1 MPEIVP
7 QNVLDDLLHLVNPV
21 PVSVVRELTRAGY
34 EAYIVGGAVRDLL
47 LGKAPKDY
55 DISTSA
61 TPEEVRKVFGRRRC
75 HVIGRRFRLAHV
87 FAGGEIYEVSTF
99 RRKPNEKERQGK
111 RHEKGPI
118 IWNDNCFG
126 TLEEDA
132 LRRDFTANALY
143 LDVSGTR
150 GIIDF
155 SGGYKDLRDGV
166 VRCIG
171 DPHQRMEEDPVRM
184 LRAMKLVG
192 QCGFRL
198 EKELETVIRQKG
210 EMIRLASSARLFEE
224 LLKILANPAAGQ
236 TLQTMH
242 DMGFLKFFWPTV
254 DESWEEQEGEMLR
267 HLMKLRG
274 DAMRRGRY
282 SNSRGLALST
292 VALPFLMSALNPE
305 NPTEFWEGSA
315 ASEPVAH
322 RALVLLFE
330 DITVPRLL
338 SHRILQIVGLVPR
351 LMAPSVPLPYLNH
364 CEYRYG
370 RALVSLLVQLFGWNQ
385 EILTRLPE
393 LSPRYGL
400 PEEEDMEQE
409 EEMEEGQGARETPAP
424 EGEVSPRRSP
434 ASTQGLP
441 PELVPL
447 RQGASRPVAPEEKSQ
462 DAGKRHVRK
471 RHARKGRS
479 PQAPENSPAL
489 HEDETEAGRDESPVV
504 QDPPRPP
511 AATFFNAA
519 VKLPAETGRKGKK
532 AVDFSPTDSIT
543 FGQAPQE

>member
-7 QNVLDDLLHLVNPV
+7 HTVLDELLHLVNPV
-21 PVSVVRELTRAGY
+21 PVSVVRELTQAGY

-87 FAGGEIYEVSTF
+87 YAGGEIYEVSTF

-111 RHEKGPI
+111 RHENGPI

-143 LDVSGTR
+143 LDVSGSR
-150 GIIDF
+150 GVIDF
-155 SGGYKDLRDGV
+155 SGGYRDLREGV

-171 DPHQRMEEDPVRM
+171 EPHQRMEEDPVRM
-184 LRAMKLVG
+184 LRALKLVG
-192 QCGFRL
+192 QCNFRL

-210 EMIRLASSARLFEE
+210 GMIRLASSARLFEE

-242 DMGFLKFFWPTV
+242 DMGFLKNFWPTV
-254 DESWEEQEGEMLR
+254 DDSWEEQEGEMLR
-267 HLMKLRG
+267 HLLKLRG
-274 DAMRRGRY
+274 DALRRGRY

-305 NPTEFWEGSA
+305 NPTQFWEGA
-315 ASEPVAH
+315 ASSEPVAH
-322 RALVLLFE
+322 RALALLFE
-330 DITVPRLL
+330 GITVPRLL
-338 SHRILQIVGLVPR
+338 THRILQIVGLVPR
-351 LMAPSVPLPYLNH
+351 LMAPSVPLRYLH
-364 CEYRYG
+364 HGEYRYG
-370 RALVSLLVQLFGWNQ
+370 RALVSLLVQLFGWNP
-385 EILTRLPE
+385 EILARLPE

-400 PEEEDMEQE
+400 PEEEE
-409 EEMEEGQGARETPAP
+409 EEAEEGRNQGTEP
-424 EGEVSPRRSP
+424 EEDENPLPSSSQR
-434 ASTQGLP
+434 LP
-441 PELVPL
+441 PALVPL
-447 RQGASRPVAPEEKSQ
+447 RQGASTPALPQEAGQGVAKSH
-462 DAGKRHVRK
+462 GRK

-489 HEDETEAGRDESPVV
+489 HEGEDEAGRDDVPAVQSP
-504 QDPPRPP
+504 PKPP
-511 AATFFNAA
+511 AATFFSGE
-519 VKLPAETGRKGKK
+519 VKLPEGRGRRGKNP
-532 AVDFSPTDSIT
+532 ASLPPTDSIT